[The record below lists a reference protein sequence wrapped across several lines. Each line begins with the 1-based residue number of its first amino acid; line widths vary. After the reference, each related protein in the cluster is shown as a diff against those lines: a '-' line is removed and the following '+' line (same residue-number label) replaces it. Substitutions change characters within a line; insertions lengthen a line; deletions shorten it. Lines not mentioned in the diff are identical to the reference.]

1 MLVSGVALYLLVAAG
16 VLAMA
21 AKYAFGPAPAVHHD
35 KALKAEGMEPTVAMQ
50 IVLRTVYVPMAAA
63 CAALTVV
70 VVVLALGPIWD
81 GELWACVTATVA
93 ALVLGVPTSA
103 SSWWFEERTGVRGPY
118 RQAMALTVLNIVAFC
133 ARRLVGKRPTHVAR
147 SCLSTPLVA
156 VCRDCADRLSARA
169 YRISECCRT

>member
-1 MLVSGVALYLLVAAG
+1 MNILILGGGGREHSLAWAAAQNPKCDRLIVAPGNPGMAQIAECAALDIADGTAVAEFAVENAVDFVIVGPEAPLAAGVSDALVAAG

-35 KALKAEGMEPTVAMQ
+35 KALKAEGMESTVAMQ
-50 IVLRTVYVPMAAA
+50 IVLRAVYVPMAAA

-93 ALVLGVPTSA
+93 ALVLGVPT
-103 SSWWFEERTGVRGPY
+103 
-118 RQAMALTVLNIVAFC
+118 
-133 ARRLVGKRPTHVAR
+133 
-147 SCLSTPLVA
+147 
-156 VCRDCADRLSARA
+156 
-169 YRISECCRT
+169 

>member
-35 KALKAEGMEPTVAMQ
+35 KALKAEGMESTVAMQ
-50 IVLRTVYVPMAAA
+50 IVLRAVYVPMAAA
-63 CAALTVV
+63 CAALTV

-103 SSWWFEERTGVRGPY
+103 SSWWFEKRTGVRGPY
-118 RQAMALTVLNIVAFC
+118 RQAMALTALNVVAFLL
-133 ARRLVGKRPTHVAR
+133 AG
-147 SCLSTPLVA
+147 S
-156 VCRDCADRLSARA
+156 SASA
-169 YRISECCRT
+169 

>member
-1 MLVSGVALYLLVAAG
+1 MMLIAGVVLYLLVAAG

-21 AKYAFGPAPAVHHD
+21 SKYAFGPAPAVHHD
-35 KALKAEGMEPTVAMQ
+35 KALKAEGMVPTVAMQ
-50 IVLRTVYVPMAAA
+50 IVLRAVYVPMAAA

-103 SSWWFEERTGVRGPY
+103 SSWWFEKRTGVRGPY
-118 RQAMALTVLNIVAFC
+118 RQAMAPTALNVVAFLL
-133 ARRLVGKRPTHVAR
+133 AG
-147 SCLSTPLVA
+147 S
-156 VCRDCADRLSARA
+156 SANA
-169 YRISECCRT
+169 